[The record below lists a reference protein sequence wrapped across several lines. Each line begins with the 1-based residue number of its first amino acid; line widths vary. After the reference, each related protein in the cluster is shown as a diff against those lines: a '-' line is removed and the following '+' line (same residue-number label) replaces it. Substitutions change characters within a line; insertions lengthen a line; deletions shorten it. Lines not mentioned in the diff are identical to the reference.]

1 MVVKIFVVG
10 KVLWVKVLIG
20 NSDFK
25 IIGRFYLEYL
35 FKSRMIVR
43 RIRFDKG
50 IEIGVMVIMYV
61 FVRW

>member
-25 IIGRFYLEYL
+25 IIGCFYLEYL
-35 FKSRMIVR
+35 FKLRMIVR

>member
-35 FKSRMIVR
+35 FKTRMIVS